1 MECVPEK
8 PAEAGSVLLVVDDYP
23 ENLISMQALLQRPDW
38 HILTAASGVEALD
51 MLLRHEVDLVLL
63 DVQMPVMDGFEVARC
78 MRGSQ
83 RARFTPI
90 IFLNANALSRDA
102 VLEGY
107 ACGAVDYLLK
117 PFDSQILKPKVQ
129 ALLEHQS
136 NARAL
141 RRLSHDLEI
150 AQAFNASV
158 LENAAEGILVVN
170 EDGRIRF
177 ANPAISRLLK
187 VSVAGLEGVPLL
199 DFLQK
204 PHVPDWYESAIYH
217 GYQRGETYRVHD
229 AILCSAHDQLLPV
242 TLSCAPLSGQQH
254 AMVVTVLDMS
264 EVCHLHQQLELQAI
278 TDSLTGLLNRRGFQR
293 AVDALLMRDD
303 VDAQL
308 RVLLYLDLDG
318 FKRINDSLGH
328 EVGDHALSWVS
339 EQLEQCARPG
349 DILGRIGGDEFTLL
363 LNVDEPQ
370 EAAQIAEQLI
380 ERIAVHQLIQGLD
393 VSLGVSIGIAVY
405 PGGGTGLET
414 LMRAAD
420 AAMYEAKRAG
430 RQQYRFYDA
439 LISTQAL
446 LSPAHWK

>member
-63 DVQMPVMDGFEVARC
+63 DVQMPVMDGFEVARL

-83 RARFTPI
+83 RTRFTPI
-90 IFLNANALSRDA
+90 IFLTANAQSRDA

-141 RRLSHDLEI
+141 RRLSRDLEI

-204 PHVPDWYESAIYH
+204 P
-217 GYQRGETYRVHD
+217 
-229 AILCSAHDQLLPV
+229 
-242 TLSCAPLSGQQH
+242 
-254 AMVVTVLDMS
+254 
-264 EVCHLHQQLELQAI
+264 
-278 TDSLTGLLNRRGFQR
+278 
-293 AVDALLMRDD
+293 
-303 VDAQL
+303 
-308 RVLLYLDLDG
+308 
-318 FKRINDSLGH
+318 
-328 EVGDHALSWVS
+328 
-339 EQLEQCARPG
+339 
-349 DILGRIGGDEFTLL
+349 
-363 LNVDEPQ
+363 
-370 EAAQIAEQLI
+370 
-380 ERIAVHQLIQGLD
+380 
-393 VSLGVSIGIAVY
+393 
-405 PGGGTGLET
+405 
-414 LMRAAD
+414 
-420 AAMYEAKRAG
+420 RAG
-430 RQQYRFYDA
+430 
-439 LISTQAL
+439 LV
-446 LSPAHWK
+446 

>member
-38 HILTAASGVEALD
+38 LILTAASGVEALD

-63 DVQMPVMDGFEVARC
+63 DVQMPVMDGFEVARF

-83 RARFTPI
+83 RTRFTPI
-90 IFLNANALSRDA
+90 IFLTANALSRDA

-141 RRLSHDLEI
+141 RRLSRDLEI

-170 EDGRIRF
+170 EDGCIRF

-204 PHVPDWYESAIYH
+204 PHVPRWYESAIYH

-229 AILCSAHDQLLPV
+229 AILRSAHDQLLPV

-293 AVDALLMRDD
+293 AVEALLMRDD

-363 LNVDEPQ
+363 LSVDEPQ

-393 VSLGVSIGIAVY
+393 VSLGVSIGIAVD
-405 PGGGTGLET
+405 PGGGTGLEP

-446 LSPAHWK
+446 LSPVHWK